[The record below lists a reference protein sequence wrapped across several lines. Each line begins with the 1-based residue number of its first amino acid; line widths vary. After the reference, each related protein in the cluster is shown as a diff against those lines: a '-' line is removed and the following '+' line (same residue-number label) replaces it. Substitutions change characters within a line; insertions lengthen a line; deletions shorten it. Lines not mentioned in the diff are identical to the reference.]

1 MIWSKLFTEVKVLFS
16 HRNWDRGDTTFLD
29 YCISI
34 ASGRGTSTSLRKTV
48 LGCKT
53 DKRLLKDLHLKRAGE
68 KFTSFPK

>member
-1 MIWSKLFTEVKVLFS
+1 MIWSKVFTEVKVLFS
-16 HRNWDRGDTTFLD
+16 HRNWDRGDTAFLD

-34 ASGRGTSTSLRKTV
+34 ASGRVTSRSLRKTV

-53 DKRLLKDLHLKRAGE
+53 DKRLLKDLRLKRAGE

>member
-1 MIWSKLFTEVKVLFS
+1 MIWSKVFTEVKVLFS

-34 ASGRGTSTSLRKTV
+34 ASGRGTSRSLRKTV

>member
-1 MIWSKLFTEVKVLFS
+1 MIWSKVFTEVKVLFS
-16 HRNWDRGDTTFLD
+16 HRNWERGDTTFLD

-34 ASGRGTSTSLRKTV
+34 ASGRGTSRSLRKTV

-53 DKRLLKDLHLKRAGE
+53 DKRLLKDLRLKRAGE